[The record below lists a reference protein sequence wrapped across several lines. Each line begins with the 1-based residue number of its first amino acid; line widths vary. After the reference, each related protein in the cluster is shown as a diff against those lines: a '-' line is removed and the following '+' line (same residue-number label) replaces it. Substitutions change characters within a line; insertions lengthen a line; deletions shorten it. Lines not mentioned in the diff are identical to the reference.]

1 MGAVIYFTASCLQ
14 PYNTPSPW
22 RCASVVDLR
31 LGTDAAR
38 KHHQGVQRLGMHC
51 AERSRRPCGEC
62 SNDSIHHHASPST
75 YLVRSKTPSP
85 VGPVRWP
92 PVTSTVRQCMHCLG
106 LFFVFFCWTRAGRTR
121 MQSARTRT
129 DETSSTSC
137 RLFFGWCNWG
147 GKPRYRG
154 FRHWIAV
161 SWHRPSS
168 LPRWFAFFAA
178 CDHGCREATLRT
190 DASAGMEAIIQ
201 FTVRT
206 LTANGAQC
214 WIVGAKIMSPAS
226 SIRECR

>member
-1 MGAVIYFTASCLQ
+1 MWRMQQRFHSSSRQ
-14 PYNTPSPW
+14 PVHVSGP
-22 RCASVVDLR
+22 
-31 LGTDAAR
+31 
-38 KHHQGVQRLGMHC
+38 VQPPR
-51 AERSRRPCGEC
+51 
-62 SNDSIHHHASPST
+62 
-75 YLVRSKTPSP
+75 P

-106 LFFVFFCWTRAGRTR
+106 LFFVFLLLDTCWTYAHAKRSYTNRR
-121 MQSARTRT
+121 NQ
-129 DETSSTSC
+129 
-137 RLFFGWCNWG
+137 LNQLPIFFGWCNWG
-147 GKPRYRG
+147 GKPRYRC

-178 CDHGCREATLRT
+178 CDHECREATLRT

-214 WIVGAKIMSPAS
+214 WIVGTKIMSPAS